1 MEKIVLE
8 VSEQT
13 ARQWRNKPTMV
24 RKRLAEQM
32 NLILQSALDKE
43 QDDLWPFLE
52 SIRSKAEKKRFN
64 DEILATILE
73 EA

>member
-32 NLILQSALDKE
+32 NLIYNQL
-43 QDDLWPFLE
+43 
-52 SIRSKAEKKRFN
+52 
-64 DEILATILE
+64 
-73 EA
+73 